1 MRYGM
6 RSEAEMLDFAMM
18 RTTMWQSLSA
28 AVCLAVLAGACPPMP
43 AQTAPP
49 NPETQTAPADVAP
62 PAFVAPVDLPPASLA
77 AQIADLVNDPSVARD
92 HWGIMVTNLDGGLIF
107 GLNQAQLFQPA
118 SNAKL
123 FSTAAALALLG
134 ADHRFTTQVEAA
146 GNLDKIGVS
155 MDFLERR
162 AGSGGN
168 REITLSSIYQGKLFQ
183 GSMINTSDEFQGRIV
198 MKNGASQF
206 YAGGF
211 NLMSGQ
217 DGKYTMILD
226 GKINDDPSGGNTLA
240 PIKARLSC
248 VDLSI

>member
-1 MRYGM
+1 LRYG
-6 RSEAEMLDFAMM
+6 A
-18 RTTMWQSLSA
+18 
-28 AVCLAVLAGACPPMP
+28 
-43 AQTAPP
+43 
-49 NPETQTAPADVAP
+49 APATA
-62 PAFVAPVDLPPASLA
+62 
-77 AQIADLVNDPSVARD
+77 
-92 HWGIMVTNLDGGLIF
+92 LDGSDL
-107 GLNQAQLFQPA
+107 
-118 SNAKL
+118 KE
-123 FSTAAALALLG
+123 FSMIRGIAACALALGLCVSSAAFARDSSRIVCSGIAEYG
-134 ADHRFTTQVEAA
+134 AT

-168 REITLSSIYQGKLFQ
+168 REIILSSIYQGKLFQ

-211 NLMSGQ
+211 KLMPGQ

>member
-1 MRYGM
+1 MLYG
-6 RSEAEMLDFAMM
+6 A
-18 RTTMWQSLSA
+18 
-28 AVCLAVLAGACPPMP
+28 
-43 AQTAPP
+43 
-49 NPETQTAPADVAP
+49 APAT
-62 PAFVAPVDLPPASLA
+62 AFGGPGVGGISMIRA
-77 AQIADLVNDPSVARD
+77 IA
-92 HWGIMVTNLDGGLIF
+92 TC
-107 GLNQAQLFQPA
+107 
-118 SNAKL
+118 
-123 FSTAAALALLG
+123 ALALGLCVSG
-134 ADHRFTTQVEAA
+134 AAFARGSSRLVCSGIAEYGAA

-168 REITLSSIYQGKLFQ
+168 REIILSSIYQSKLFQ

-206 YAGGF
+206 YVGSFKLAP
-211 NLMSGQ
+211 GQ

-226 GKINDDPSGGNTLA
+226 GRINDDPSGGNTLA